1 MGLISPFVTHL
12 AALKFSNMPRD
23 ESPVPDDEEE
33 EEYVVERVVD
43 KRVGRNGKVEYLL
56 KWKGYGDEDNT
67 WEPKENLDCEDMIE
81 AFEKARRDKADKK
94 KVPIKEDRMLMLDL
108 LRKRK
113 AMTKNHEVL

>member
-1 MGLISPFVTHL
+1 MG
-12 AALKFSNMPRD
+12 NMSSGD
-23 ESPVPDDEEE
+23 E

-56 KWKGYGDEDNT
+56 QWKGYGDEDNT

-94 KVPIKEDRMLMLDL
+94 KGSDEADLVPAREANVKCAQTVIKFYEERLTWHTSSQDDD
-108 LRKRK
+108 
-113 AMTKNHEVL
+113 NDD